1 MDREGTPATGS
12 TDARLVSEVLD
23 KHWIDINSTL
33 HFIANLLN
41 GHPTEVLNLF
51 LWMAHMTYDLDTF
64 YGLQCYQ
71 FPDGNYSTLVVDF
84 LMKRQVRDPVII
96 STPPLKSLE
105 NTS

>member
-41 GHPTEVLNLF
+41 GHPTEVLNPF
-51 LWMAHMTYDLDTF
+51 LWSAHMTRLRIS
-64 YGLQCYQ
+64 QK
-71 FPDGNYSTLVVDF
+71 FPAAAF
-84 LMKRQVRDPVII
+84 LK
-96 STPPLKSLE
+96 E
-105 NTS
+105 NFSQMYVN